1 MPTPLSSSRLSQRHA
16 RMVKERVIEAVLF
29 LAALVSVF
37 TTVGIVY
44 ILVKES
50 VVFFQQVSIVDF
62 LTDTQWTPLFD
73 DAHFGIMVLLSGTL
87 TSSVVALA
95 IAIPLGTIIAIYLSE
110 FAPFKVREIVKPFL
124 ELLGGVPTIV
134 YGFFALLFVTPILQ
148 WFYPALS
155 GFNLLSAGIVMG
167 IMIIPYVSS
176 ISEDAMRAVPMNLRE
191 GSYAMG
197 ATRFQTA
204 TRVVVPA
211 AFSGIASAYIL
222 GISRAVGETM
232 ILAVAAGMQPN
243 LTFNPLEPA
252 ATIKRR
258 RELAT
263 LIVRSRRGAQ
273 ALPYGVAVL
282 NADFRLDWCNDSAR
296 EHLSLELERDRNQP
310 IVNVV
315 RSPEFVEYLHAADFA
330 EPLRLGSPDGRR
342 TLTLQIVSFGDEER
356 LLLSQDVTGTERVE
370 AMRRDFVA
378 NVSHELRTPLTVL
391 AGFLET
397 IQDLKLD
404 AHRICDYV
412 GMMASQAERMKR
424 LIDDLLTL
432 SALEHAPPP
441 PDKER
446 VLLLPLLQ
454 RVRTEAEALSA
465 GKHRVALEFAGAHD
479 LLGAEHEL
487 ASALTNLASNA
498 VRYTPAGGEI
508 RLRWM
513 STDGGGEFSVEDS
526 GIGIDPEHLHRLTE
540 RFYRVDRGRSRETGG
555 TGLGL
560 SIVKHAL
567 ARHQAALAID
577 STLGKGSRFSARF
590 PAARLARAAQKVT
603 G

>member
-1 MPTPLSSSRLSQRHA
+1 MPTPLSSSRLSQRRA
-16 RMVKERVIEAVLF
+16 RIVRERAIEVVLF

-95 IAIPLGTIIAIYLSE
+95 IAIPLGTVIAIYLSE
-110 FAPFKVREIVKPFL
+110 FAPFKVREIAKPFL

-134 YGFFALLFVTPILQ
+134 YGFFALLFVTPVLQ
-148 WFYPALS
+148 WFYPALP

-252 ATIKRR
+252 ATIT
-258 RELAT
+258 AY
-263 LIVRSRRGAQ
+263 IVQ
-273 ALPYGVAVL
+273 VALGDLPHGSIGYQTI
-282 NADFRLDWCNDSAR
+282 F
-296 EHLSLELERDRNQP
+296 
-310 IVNVV
+310 
-315 RSPEFVEYLHAADFA
+315 AA
-330 EPLRLGSPDGRR
+330 G
-342 TLTLQIVSFGDEER
+342 LTLMLFTLACNIGGH
-356 LLLSQDVTGTERVE
+356 LLR
-370 AMRRDFVA
+370 
-378 NVSHELRTPLTVL
+378 
-391 AGFLET
+391 
-397 IQDLKLD
+397 
-404 AHRICDYV
+404 
-412 GMMASQAERMKR
+412 KR
-424 LIDDLLTL
+424 
-432 SALEHAPPP
+432 
-441 PDKER
+441 
-446 VLLLPLLQ
+446 
-454 RVRTEAEALSA
+454 
-465 GKHRVALEFAGAHD
+465 F
-479 LLGAEHEL
+479 
-487 ASALTNLASNA
+487 
-498 VRYTPAGGEI
+498 
-508 RLRWM
+508 
-513 STDGGGEFSVEDS
+513 
-526 GIGIDPEHLHRLTE
+526 
-540 RFYRVDRGRSRETGG
+540 RETY
-555 TGLGL
+555 
-560 SIVKHAL
+560 
-567 ARHQAALAID
+567 
-577 STLGKGSRFSARF
+577 
-590 PAARLARAAQKVT
+590 
-603 G
+603 